1 LPIEL
6 DLLVGDLGLDLE
18 RGVLGV
24 VLGKVLDVL
33 GPLLFEPGP
42 VWDLVDG
49 LGLVDSLLEEGADGV
64 VERGV
69 LHLNEDRL
77 AQRELQVAQVGWEIL
92 DVREGVG
99 VDVTTSR

>member
-1 LPIEL
+1 MPIEL
-6 DLLVGDLGLDLE
+6 DLLVGDFGLDLE

-24 VLGKVLDVL
+24 VLGEVLDVL
-33 GPLLFEPGP
+33 GPLLFESGP
-42 VWDLVDG
+42 VGDLVDG

-69 LHLNEDRL
+69 LHFNEDGL
-77 AQRELQVAQVGWEIL
+77 TQRELQVAQVGWEIL
-92 DVREGVG
+92 DVGEGVG